1 MPLKVAIV
9 GTGNICM
16 SNYLPPIV
24 KRGDVTLTLYNR
36 TLAKAE
42 AAAQQCGGRVADSLE
57 DLMASRPDTV
67 LILTRENDRYE
78 AARAVLE
85 FRPKRLFFE
94 KPLVAQQGQAN
105 VTEND
110 FYRGRELLQLARLA
124 GAETA
129 MVFNYRFFD
138 QTIVAREI
146 VAAGAFGAMVHVT
159 GLVHYACWSHAI
171 DLILHFAGPVAQI
184 TALSSE
190 SQRAHGR
197 DRAKDVTV
205 AFRTT
210 GDATGTLIG
219 TLGLGWKLPLYELTF
234 AYEGGR
240 VSMRD
245 LDGDLEAMRYDTARH
260 EVHALARDVSR
271 WDQYRASFGKTINAY
286 LDSVA
291 VGAPPPV
298 PGIAG
303 LRELQFE
310 AAIKR
315 SIAQGR
321 PVDLDREFP
330 LDL

>member
-1 MPLKVAIV
+1 MTINVAIV
-9 GTGNICM
+9 GTGNICT

-24 KRGDVTLTLYNR
+24 KRGDVALTLYNR
-36 TLAKAE
+36 TRSKAE
-42 AAAQQCGGRVADSLE
+42 AAARQYGGQVANSLE
-57 DLMASRPDTV
+57 ELMASQPDTV
-67 LILTRENDRYE
+67 LVLTRENDRYE
-78 AARAVLE
+78 AAKALLE

-110 FYRGRELLQLARLA
+110 FYRARELLELACFA
-124 GAETA
+124 GTETA

-138 QTIVAREI
+138 QTIKAREI
-146 VAAGAFGAMVHVT
+146 VAASPFGPMVHIT

-190 SQRAHGR
+190 AQRAHGR
-197 DRAKDVTV
+197 DRAKDVTL
-205 AFRTT
+205 AFRTA

-240 VSMRD
+240 LSMRD
-245 LDGDLEAMRYDTARH
+245 LDGDLEVLRYDTARH

-271 WDQYRASFGKTINAY
+271 WDQYRASFGKAINAY
-286 LDSVA
+286 LDSIVA
-291 VGAPPPV
+291 GAPPPV

-310 AAIKR
+310 AAIRR
-315 SIAQGR
+315 SIAQSR
-321 PVDLDREFP
+321 PVDLEREFP